1 MKHQNSAT
9 FHEPESSSTI
19 NEIDTVHRAKSNRSG
34 VNQSFKKSISI
45 EEQCLSSP
53 DNGHLLLTFEIY
65 DRIASHIKKQRM
77 GQAQLQHVRNSTKTT
92 SQKKRVLFLRDWIS
106 IFYSREVVK
115 TSKAK
120 LK

>member
-1 MKHQNSAT
+1 MKHKNSAT

-92 SQKKRVLFLRDWIS
+92 SQKNWFCSYGIRFP
-106 IFYSREVVK
+106 FFTAVK
-115 TSKAK
+115 S
-120 LK
+120 